1 MKTLTYSITLPAD
14 ILIYLNKNIQEFTN
28 EMKLFT
34 SIQLFK
40 DHKLSLGKA
49 AELAQ
54 MDKMVFIYNLNQR
67 NIPVIDYEP
76 NELQI
81 ELNAFEK

>member
-1 MKTLTYSITLPAD
+1 VKTLTYSITIPED
-14 ILIYLNKNIQEFTN
+14 ILVYLNKNIQEFTN
-28 EMKLFT
+28 EMKLHT
-34 SIQLFK
+34 SIQLFSE
-40 DHKLSLGKA
+40 HKLSLGKA

-54 MDKMVFIYNLNQR
+54 MDKMVFIYHLNNR

-76 NELQI
+76 EELSK